1 MSAAPPVDRE
11 PVVAPAV
18 DPNLILVRLE
28 DAVAS
33 LRTWLAVVGVLAI
46 VALGVAI
53 YALTRDA
60 NTSSGSRKGLADNER
75 VTRVSDRVDRLSRQL
90 QSVRA
95 SRRAAGAGAGADSAA
110 LGTRLDALQSTV
122 RTLSSRPSTDATQAV
137 TALSSRLDTLS
148 RDVDQLKQ
156 AQATP

>member
-1 MSAAPPVDRE
+1 M
-11 PVVAPAV
+11 APAI
-18 DPNLILVRLE
+18 DPNVVLVRLE
-28 DAVAS
+28 DAIAS
-33 LRTWLAVVGVLAI
+33 LRTWLAVVGVLAV

-53 YALTRDA
+53 YATTRDA
-60 NTSSGSRKGLADNER
+60 NTSSGSRRGLASDER

-95 SRRAAGAGAGADSAA
+95 VRRGAGAGATADSTA
-110 LGTRLDALQSTV
+110 LGARVEALQSTV

-137 TALSSRLDTLS
+137 DALSSRLDTIS

-156 AQATP
+156 AQTQTTP